1 MNIIKLYNSNS
12 SWSNIYTK
20 THYASLDINRE
31 LSGNDISSIA
41 INAQPNY
48 FIENSNNLII
58 NLANNN
64 KYKYI
69 PLSFKYI
76 GSKIAYSG
84 EGIFSI
90 LDISSTSRKG
100 KLKVPDICGVYEI
113 NASISMKYLNRIPG
127 DVEPNTYIF
136 GLYNSVL
143 NSDISYIYIENA
155 NNILTFDNSFN
166 YSTSMLN
173 YIGPLFNNSD
183 GFTFLISCTK
193 DLDYLVIDRF
203 NGSIKLLNY

>member
-1 MNIIKLYNSNS
+1 
-12 SWSNIYTK
+12 
-20 THYASLDINRE
+20 
-31 LSGNDISSIA
+31 
-41 INAQPNY
+41 
-48 FIENSNNLII
+48 
-58 NLANNN
+58 
-64 KYKYI
+64 
-69 PLSFKYI
+69 
-76 GSKIAYSG
+76 
-84 EGIFSI
+84 
-90 LDISSTSRKG
+90 
-100 KLKVPDICGVYEI
+100 VPDICGVYEI

-143 NSDISYIYIENA
+143 NSDISYIYLENA